1 MKCKD
6 LQQAFMDAQ
15 YDNQPLPPEVDAHLR
30 SCSSCH
36 AFKQNTS
43 ALDAFLAADEPAS
56 PRPGFDTRF
65 YAQLNE
71 LKSQESQPP
80 LRQLL
85 SRARWWFAGAAVTCS
100 AVLTLFLV
108 QPTALHEGD
117 FNADMPL
124 AMELDL
130 IEDLDL
136 LAHLEEAE
144 DFEILNQLQLGD
156 LNEATGQTDKER
168 VQ

>member
-1 MKCKD
+1 
-6 LQQAFMDAQ
+6 MDAQ
-15 YDNQPLPPEVDAHLR
+15 YDNQPLPPEVEAHL
-30 SCSSCH
+30 SACSSCE
-36 AFKQNTS
+36 AFKHNTS
-43 ALDAFLAADEPAS
+43 ALDAFLAVDEPAS

-65 YAQLNE
+65 YARLNE
-71 LKSQESQPP
+71 LKTQQSQPT

-85 SRARWWFAGAAVTCS
+85 SRARWWFAGAAVTCT
-100 AVLTLFLV
+100 AVLTLFIV
-108 QPTALHEGD
+108 QPTALHHGP

-130 IEDLDL
+130 LEDLDL

-144 DFEILNQLQLGD
+144 DFELLNQLQLGE
-156 LNEATGQTDKER
+156 LQQGPSEIDKER